1 MFKSRSQPPSSL
13 SDVYA
18 TCLSSYALGYPLW
31 FPEPHS
37 DTGTPQIRDVGYVD
51 EGAFRRIFN
60 INTAEDAHKVD
71 FWMPPFVVSESLG
84 RGVFRTEKRKL
95 MFPGPYPSHGVRD
108 TDIEA
113 LLSLY
118 VTLSSIPHF
127 CSPSVEV
134 PVLCQCRWVPAPTT
148 HAVSG

>member
-1 MFKSRSQPPSSL
+1 MFKFRSQPPSSL

-31 FPEPHS
+31 FPETH
-37 DTGTPQIRDVGYVD
+37 DTGMPQIGDVGYVE

-60 INTAEDAHKVD
+60 INTTEEAHKVD

-84 RGVFRTEKRKL
+84 RGIFRTEKRNAML
-95 MFPGPYPSHGVRD
+95 PGRYRSHGVRD

-118 VTLSSIPHF
+118 VTLSSTTPF
-127 CSPSVEV
+127 CSLFVGMR
-134 PVLCQCRWVPAPTT
+134 VLCQCRWVPAPATRAMST
-148 HAVSG
+148 